1 MNTIQNIKN
10 GSTLPEE
17 KPGVPIYPEDVG
29 LGSIG
34 EAAASKLLT
43 HLQKIEEG
51 MKKDNVWSPVQTESD
66 TRFMPL
72 PEWITLV
79 MVPRDTM
86 NLEKL
91 LLPGNYCV
99 GGMAAYEQKAGAFP
113 NLSPELM
120 KLFEEYEEMLA
131 NLRKI

>member
-1 MNTIQNIKN
+1 
-10 GSTLPEE
+10 
-17 KPGVPIYPEDVG
+17 
-29 LGSIG
+29 
-34 EAAASKLLT
+34 
-43 HLQKIEEG
+43 